1 MSKFMFF
8 DFRCEVCDHVFEDF
22 VKPSVTPQCPECNGR
37 TARLISAPRIAL
49 SGTDPAFPGAYDKWE
64 RTQKQ
69 KREIEKKHYDNHG
82 TDLTFGGD
90 VKP

>member
-1 MSKFMFF
+1 MFF
-8 DFRCEVCDHVFEDF
+8 DFRCLSCGEVTEEF
-22 VKPSVTPQCPECNGR
+22 VKPDVLETTCPICNCPTR
-37 TARLISAPRIAL
+37 RKVSAPTIAL

-69 KREIEKKHYDNHG
+69 KRETEKKHYDNHG